1 MGIYDDPE
9 HWHDRAEEARATAGH
24 ARDPEVK
31 ATMLSIA
38 LEYERLERRCA
49 KQKPAT
55 A

>member
-9 HWHDRAEEARATAGH
+9 HWRDRAEEARATAGH

-31 ATMLSIA
+31 ATMLRAA
-38 LEYERLERRCA
+38 LEYERLERQFAEQR
-49 KQKPAT
+49 PAT